1 MCGTIELAGA
11 LVRVWVI
18 WKGYLVLGVFTYC
31 RRKFIGKDNL

>member
-11 LVRVWVI
+11 LVRVI